1 MVVKPLTG
9 EQIEELK
16 GLGETHFWPHSRAT
30 GDMSDDTGIKL
41 VTHSKG
47 IWVEGPTGERH
58 VDLIA
63 GMWLK
68 NIGHGR
74 KEITEAVSKQL
85 DKLDYHQ
92 SIRKKIWDY
101 YTEEFKN
108 TKLIGAIPVSCSS
121 ATPVLWL

>member
-1 MVVKPLTG
+1 MVAKPLTG

-16 GLGETHFWPHSRAT
+16 GLGETHFWPHSRPT

-68 NIGHGR
+68 IL
-74 KEITEAVSKQL
+74 AM
-85 DKLDYHQ
+85 
-92 SIRKKIWDY
+92 
-101 YTEEFKN
+101 EEKR
-108 TKLIGAIPVSCSS
+108 LQMLYMSRC
-121 ATPVLWL
+121 